1 MSTRNISLTDP
12 LDRFIDERVR
22 SGDYQNASEVVRAA
36 LRLLKQQT
44 DDDVHAVERLRAAI
58 DEGVAAIEAGRFEAV
73 TDLGKWF
80 DQLEA
85 EVDAAAH
92 AAAE

>member
-1 MSTRNISLTDP
+1 MNTRNISLTEP
-12 LDRFIDERVR
+12 LDHFIDDQVQ

-36 LRLLKQQT
+36 LRLLKQRA
-44 DDDVHAVERLRAAI
+44 DDDEHAVERLRAAI
-58 DEGVAAIEAGRFEAV
+58 DEGIAAIEAGRFDAV
-73 TDLGKWF
+73 TDLGGWF

-85 EVDAAAH
+85 EVDAAAR